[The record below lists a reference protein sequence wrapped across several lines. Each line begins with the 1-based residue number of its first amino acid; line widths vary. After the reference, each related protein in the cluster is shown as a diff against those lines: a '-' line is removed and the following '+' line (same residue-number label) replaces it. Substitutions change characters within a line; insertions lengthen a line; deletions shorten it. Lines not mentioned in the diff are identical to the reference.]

1 MANLGVRNN
10 IFKRFFAFRM
20 SVLLLVEHHKDNEKT
35 VTTFFIRLIFA
46 GKLKNRLEYR
56 KEVDEVLRIL
66 NVYVEGKMICRSEGA

>member
-1 MANLGVRNN
+1 
-10 IFKRFFAFRM
+10 M
-20 SVLLLVEHHKDNEKT
+20 SVLLLVEHYKDNEKT
-35 VTTFFIRLIFA
+35 ITTFFIRLIFA